1 MHFCFN
7 SFSSKRGRPK
17 LDAKEQK
24 IIRREEEADLLYS
37 LFYLN
42 KINKK
47 QLSSAN
53 FYEQLYKKYQKSIE
67 SPSNNTSSV
76 IRVVD
81 RNAGAKNHQEGTDAI
96 VHEQWTNLK
105 KFLFDYNCEE
115 ITYKVLT
122 EGKISKNDLLNP
134 IRVNQNL
141 LEDFRNALDRISDYR
156 NNLSKKFEF
165 EQKKPQIIK
174 YLKVLKA

>member
-17 LDAKEQK
+17 LHVKEQK
-24 IIRREEEADLLYS
+24 IIRREEEIDLLYS

-53 FYEQLYKKYQKSIE
+53 FYEQLYKQYQKSIE

-81 RNAGAKNHQEGTDAI
+81 RNAGAKNHQEEKDI
-96 VHEQWTNLK
+96 IIHEQWTNLK
-105 KFLFDYNCEE
+105 KFLSNYNYEK
-115 ITYKVLT
+115 ITYKILT

-141 LEDFRNALDRISDYR
+141 LEDFRNALDKISDYR
-156 NNLSKKFEF
+156 NSLNKKIEF
-165 EQKKPQIIK
+165 RQKKLQIIK
-174 YLKVLKA
+174 YLKILKA